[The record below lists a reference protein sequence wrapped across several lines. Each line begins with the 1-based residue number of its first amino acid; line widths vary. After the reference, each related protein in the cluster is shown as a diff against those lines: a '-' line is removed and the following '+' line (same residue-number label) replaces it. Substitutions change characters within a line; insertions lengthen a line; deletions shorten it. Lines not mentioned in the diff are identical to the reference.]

1 MSSGKKYSSL
11 KQMCD
16 CLNNEKLII
25 YNKLKTGGNDPTVT
39 KAMQFSAYIK
49 SSRSKNIMYTQ
60 YYQSLNI

>member
-1 MSSGKKYSSL
+1 MSSCNKINNLKK
-11 KQMCD
+11 MCD